1 MNPCYCDICF
11 PADVIPSQREEEK
24 EENRLSEEAEQ
35 SFDQLQSQEDE
46 EDEPITTADQPEVPA
61 AHPEVTYQI
70 EDENRASSSTI
81 TVPAIVMAT

>member
-1 MNPCYCDICF
+1 M
-11 PADVIPSQREEEK
+11 IPSQREEEK

-35 SFDQLQSQEDE
+35 SFDQLQTQGEDDEEEE
-46 EDEPITTADQPEVPA
+46 EDEPVTMTDQSEVPA

-81 TVPAIVMAT
+81 TVPAIVTAT